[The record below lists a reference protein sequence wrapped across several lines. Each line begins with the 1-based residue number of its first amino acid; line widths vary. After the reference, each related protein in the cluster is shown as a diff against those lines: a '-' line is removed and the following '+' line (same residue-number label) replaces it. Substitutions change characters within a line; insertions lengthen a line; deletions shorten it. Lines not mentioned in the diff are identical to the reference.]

1 MTDGKEWN
9 GSLPDGGFL
18 SLEKKPDEDDGRMRE
33 GRMAR
38 GGALVCSSRGS
49 NVCID
54 VRMCV
59 WTVCVVAPARG
70 ESARRQ

>member
-1 MTDGKEWN
+1 
-9 GSLPDGGFL
+9 
-18 SLEKKPDEDDGRMRE
+18 MRE

-38 GGALVCSSRGS
+38 GGAPVYSSRGS

-59 WTVCVVAPARG
+59 WTLCVVAPARG
-70 ESARRQ
+70 RAHGDEKRPWLLYDSAALSEL

>member
-1 MTDGKEWN
+1 MVRSPTGA
-9 GSLPDGGFL
+9 
-18 SLEKKPDEDDGRMRE
+18 SLENSDEDEGRMGE

-38 GGALVCSSRGS
+38 GGAPVYSSRGS

-59 WTVCVVAPARG
+59 WTLCVVAPARG
-70 ESARRQ
+70 ESAWRQ